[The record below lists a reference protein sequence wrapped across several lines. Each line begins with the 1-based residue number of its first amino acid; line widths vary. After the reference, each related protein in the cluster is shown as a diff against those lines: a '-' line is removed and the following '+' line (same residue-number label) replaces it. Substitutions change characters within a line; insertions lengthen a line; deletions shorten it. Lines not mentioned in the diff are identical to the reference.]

1 MRKQYAICF
10 MRGSGKRV
18 SIFVAP
24 CALRYI
30 FAAFVIL
37 VVKDGH
43 ALGLIKAAIGW

>member
-1 MRKQYAICF
+1 MHRNSAIYLR
-10 MRGSGKRV
+10 RGSGKRV
-18 SIFVAP
+18 SILIAP

-30 FAAFVIL
+30 FAAFVVL